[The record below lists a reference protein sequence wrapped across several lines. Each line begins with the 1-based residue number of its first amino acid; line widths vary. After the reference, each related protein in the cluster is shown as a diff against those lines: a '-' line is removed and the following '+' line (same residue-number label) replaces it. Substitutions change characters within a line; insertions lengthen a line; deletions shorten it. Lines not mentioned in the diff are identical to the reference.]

1 LKISA
6 GLRRFHD
13 PERVFATGNR
23 QIDIVAATDLQE
35 KP

>member
-6 GLRRFHD
+6 RLRRFHD
-13 PERVFATGNR
+13 PECGFATGNR
-23 QIDIVAATDLQE
+23 QIDIVVATDLQE